1 MAKWKLLS
9 MANKHFIWLI
19 SSMLVATAAMSKALN
34 TDKTPIKIAAGMIFV
49 DQSTKNIRLNQAV
62 SITQGDFQLNA
73 DCSTVDK
80 TRQGGHFF
88 QARGHSKLQK
98 KVNYHRQ
105 LELLQ
110 AQANTLSYDDQQRKL
125 ELQGNAAMSL
135 QKNKLQGGVIRYN
148 ALSHHYEIDADQ
160 QHKAS
165 LVFYPH

>member
-1 MAKWKLLS
+1 MV
-9 MANKHFIWLI
+9 NKHLVWLI
-19 SSMLVATAAMSKALN
+19 SSIFIATVAMSKALN
-34 TDKTPIKIAAGMIFV
+34 TDKTPIKITAGMISV
-49 DQSTKNIRLNQAV
+49 DQSTKNIRLDHMV
-62 SITQGDFQLNA
+62 SIVQGDFQLNA

-110 AQANTLSYDDQQRKL
+110 AQADTLSYDDQQRKL
-125 ELQGNAAMSL
+125 ELKGNATMSL
-135 QKNKLQGGVIRYN
+135 QKNKLQGGIIRYN